1 MRGRLVAAPVLV
13 AAVVLQVAVAR
24 QDHLA
29 TLGCFVVGL
38 GAWSWLVALQG
49 RRGLSVRFVA
59 VLVLALAVAVVAF
72 PPATSK
78 DVNSYALY
86 GRMVSVYHV
95 SPYTHLPQD
104 FSGDEWFPRL
114 SYFWTDAPSVYGPV
128 FTAVAAAG
136 MWIGGDSFLAG
147 RLVFQVVAAVSLVAA
162 AALVARRTGWARAG
176 LVVAANPLLLT
187 FGVNDAHCDVLAGA
201 LVVAA
206 VLGMSGARPVRAG
219 ILLAAAAM
227 VKVSLAP
234 ALPGAFVWLWA
245 RHGARAAARFAVV
258 AAAVIVVGFGLCG
271 GADVL
276 RPLGAATAR
285 ITRFSIWNPVHQLLG
300 SGDGAARGV
309 STLASVVVAL
319 VGGTWI
325 VRRRHDPSP
334 VPTLVAGLVAYQLLG
349 AYVLAWYACWA
360 LPALAI
366 VGGRWWRVVM
376 VHASWLAIAYAS
388 GYAAI
393 VVPFVLVG
401 WWVLA
406 RRGTRAPGLP
416 PKAPDAPILAGS

>member
-1 MRGRLVAAPVLV
+1 MTGRFAAGTGLV
-13 AAVVLQVAVAR
+13 AAVALQVGVAR

-29 TLGCFVVGL
+29 TLACFVAGL
-38 GAWSWLVALQG
+38 GAWSWLVRLQG
-49 RRGLSVRFVA
+49 RRGLSAWFVST
-59 VLVLALAVAVVAF
+59 LVLALVVAAVAF

-86 GRMVSVYHV
+86 GRMVSVYHA

-104 FSGDEWFPRL
+104 FSGDVWFPRL

-128 FTAVAAAG
+128 FTAVAAVATWVVG
-136 MWIGGDSFLAG
+136 ESFLGG
-147 RLVFQVVAAVSLVAA
+147 RLAFQVVAAASLLLA

-176 LVVAANPLLLT
+176 IVVAANPLLLT

-206 VLGMSGARPVRAG
+206 VLGLTAMRPARAG
-219 ILLAAAAM
+219 VLLAGAAM
-227 VKVSLAP
+227 VKISLVP

-245 RHGARAAARFAVV
+245 RHGARAAARFAAV
-258 AAAVIVVGFGLCG
+258 AVGVLVVGFALCG

-285 ITRFSIWNPVHQLLG
+285 ITRFSLWNPVHQLLP
-300 SGDGAARGV
+300 GDAGARSV
-309 STLASVVVAL
+309 STFASGLVAL
-319 VGGTWI
+319 VGGAWI

-334 VPTLVAGLVAYQLLG
+334 VPSLVAGLVAYQLLG

-376 VHASWLAIAYAS
+376 AHASWLAIAYSS
-388 GYAAI
+388 GYAAA
-393 VVPFVLVG
+393 VLPVALVG
-401 WWVLA
+401 WWLA
-406 RRGTRAPGLP
+406 RRRDRAEAP
-416 PKAPDAPILAGS
+416 PPRAPDAPILAGP